1 MTMTMALMMRPVMD
15 ADTDVDVD
23 VDAATSIAGIII
35 VMATCRLL
43 WLLPLSGSSFN
54 MPANLCVRIYLKISS
69 DFARRFCLSSSLPI
83 GEN

>member
-1 MTMTMALMMRPVMD
+1 MTMALMMRPVMD

-43 WLLPLSGSSFN
+43 WPLPLLGVF
-54 MPANLCVRIYLKISS
+54 V
-69 DFARRFCLSSSLPI
+69 
-83 GEN
+83 

>member
-15 ADTDVDVD
+15 ADTDVD

-43 WLLPLSGSSFN
+43 WPLPLHGG
-54 MPANLCVRIYLKISS
+54 LRLICRRICVFEYI
-69 DFARRFCLSSSLPI
+69 
-83 GEN
+83 

>member
-23 VDAATSIAGIII
+23 AATSIAGITI

-43 WLLPLSGSSFN
+43 WPLPLSGSSFN
-54 MPANLCVRIYLKISS
+54 MPSNLCVRIYLKISS

>member
-23 VDAATSIAGIII
+23 AAMSIAGITI

-43 WLLPLSGSSFN
+43 WPLPLLGG
-54 MPANLCVRIYLKISS
+54 LRLICRRICVFEYI
-69 DFARRFCLSSSLPI
+69 
-83 GEN
+83 